1 MKNEDEPSVGL
12 ICFFFCIVELVWMH
26 KYFAQ
31 IFRTRFVSRPYT
43 RLKSAFQVNLGT
55 LYSKTFCDRERPQPR
70 WGPSVSLK
78 SKVDTCT
85 GMPKKL
91 WERHWKHH
99 FIAYRMSIMKRSFI
113 KILVN
118 ISSSFKTGF
127 TFS

>member
-1 MKNEDEPSVGL
+1 MNLVLDSYV
-12 ICFFFCIVELVWMH
+12 FFFVSLNWYGCTNISL
-26 KYFAQ
+26 KF
-31 IFRTRFVSRPYT
+31 FRTRFVSRPYT